1 MTSQPTLAVGIMTGL
16 SINFR
21 LGCPYQAGDILLPQ
35 GEYTAGKTGSTLW
48 LQGVGLTVEA
58 QDQLDLTPVEKPGCF
73 DLKHVTIGIAFHWE
87 QKEDQRFNGGL
98 TFIPEEENIRAINN
112 VLLED
117 YLKSVISSEMSA
129 TASAE
134 LLKAHAVISRS
145 WLLAQM
151 EKRKLI
157 SGSDKIY
164 QTSTITPEEI
174 VRWYD
179 REDHHHFDVCA
190 DDHCQRYHGIT
201 KIVTGKAIAAVEA
214 TSGEILMAGNE
225 ICDARFSK
233 CCGGISESFELVWEP
248 EPKSYLTSITDRNPP
263 GMPPVADLRSGHEAS
278 GWILSHPE
286 AFCNNSNP
294 EILRQILPG
303 FDLKTTDFF
312 RWRVEYRQE
321 ELAELVYKKSG
332 IDFGK
337 IMRLDALER
346 GFSGRIVRLK
356 ITGTKQTMVVGKE
369 LEIRKWLSPSHLYS
383 SAFVVE
389 YGEMTGAVPGIIVF
403 RGAGWGHGV
412 GLCQIGAAVMG
423 ELNFS
428 YQEILS
434 HYFKNAELVK
444 WYDVNG

>member
-1 MTSQPTLAVGIMTGL
+1 MTSQPTLAVGIVAGP
-16 SINFR
+16 SIDFR
-21 LGCPYQAGDILLPQ
+21 LGCPYQAGDILLPP

-48 LQGVGLTVEA
+48 LHGVGLTVEA
-58 QDQLDLTPVEKPGCF
+58 HDQFDLIPVEKPGCF
-73 DLKHVTIGIAFHWE
+73 DLKNVTIGIAFHWE

-157 SGSDKIY
+157 SGSDKVY
-164 QTSTITPEEI
+164 QTSAITPEEI

-179 REDHHHFDVCA
+179 REDHLHFDVCA

-201 KIVTGKAIAAVEA
+201 KIGTEKAIAAVEA

-263 GMPPVADLRSGHEAS
+263 GMPPVADLRSEREAS
-278 GWILSHPE
+278 GWILSDPE

-303 FDLKTTDFF
+303 FDRKTTDFF
-312 RWRVEYRQE
+312 RWRVEYSQE

-337 IMRLDALER
+337 IIRLDPLER

-389 YGEMTGAVPGIIVF
+389 YGEMTGDIPGIIVL

-428 YQEILS
+428 YGEILA
-434 HYFKNAELVK
+434 HYFKNAELIR
-444 WYDVNG
+444 WYDVNE